1 MPRLDRLPQINHNNL
16 LMLPVQIND
25 TAPFTRPTRGKLNEL
40 VDRYVAMWTEPDADR
55 RRQGIVVLWAEDGA
69 HFTPTLEA
77 RGYQAREARVAGV
90 YEKWVKAGG
99 FVFRSSN
106 NGEAHHNA
114 VRFTWEMVPAAGG
127 AAAAVGF
134 DFLVLGDDGRI
145 RLDYQFL
152 DRPPSP

>member
-1 MPRLDRLPQINHNNL
+1 MIKP
-16 LMLPVQIND
+16 
-25 TAPFTRPTRGKLNEL
+25 AEL
-40 VDRYVAMWTEPDADR
+40 VDRYVAVWNEPDAALR
-55 RRQGIVVLWAEDGA
+55 RESIAALWAQDGA

-77 RGYQAREARVAGV
+77 CGYEALDARVTGA

-99 FVFRSSN
+99 FVFRSS
-106 NGEAHHNA
+106 GTAEAHHNG
-114 VRFTWEMVPAAGG
+114 VWFNWEMVSAAGG

-152 DRPPSP
+152 DRPPAS